1 MQVCGGSGFWDMKR
15 ASCLC
20 VETRRRWATMRERRS
35 SNCTARSACS
45 SFGITARGM
54 RPSLCS
60 QGAARRLQKH
70 RRMHSRATVR
80 PCRCGG
86 AGRNDRAGYRRQEC
100 QPRPVSSAEHAHGV
114 AAKLLRCST
123 RAGHALR
130 RSRQCLDRLV
140 MTRMGS
146 PHSSLEDA
154 TWDSP
159 GLGRFEGRE
168 AIRGPFPEV
177 LGVIF
182 PAIHTAPEWPDLRG
196 WRYGASAVV
205 PVHAVHGGGGKS
217 RDVAGRH
224 RP

>member
-86 AGRNDRAGYRRQEC
+86 AGRNDRVEYRRQEC

-130 RSRQCLDRLV
+130 RSRQCLDRLQQRHRHDPRQ
-140 MTRMGS
+140 MIT
-146 PHSSLEDA
+146 
-154 TWDSP
+154 
-159 GLGRFEGRE
+159 GLGLNGVTSEQVPAELSLLNGTLDVPPDSCEGYRGCFAVCTDDGCGKAKVTQGGIVEARE
-168 AIRGPFPEV
+168 RPVTIR
-177 LGVIF
+177 
-182 PAIHTAPEWPDLRG
+182 
-196 WRYGASAVV
+196 
-205 PVHAVHGGGGKS
+205 
-217 RDVAGRH
+217 
-224 RP
+224 

>member
-86 AGRNDRAGYRRQEC
+86 AGRNDRVEYRRQEC

-146 PHSSLEDA
+146 PHSSLRMR
-154 TWDSP
+154 
-159 GLGRFEGRE
+159 LGTARVLVGSRAGRRSEG
-168 AIRGPFPEV
+168 FSEV
-177 LGVIF
+177 LGASS
-182 PAIHTAPEWPDLRG
+182 PSLSTTA
-196 WRYGASAVV
+196 
-205 PVHAVHGGGGKS
+205 
-217 RDVAGRH
+217 
-224 RP
+224 